1 MGRARVQKVGSIN
14 RFLTMISEEDSTLRT
29 AMHGSLLCLL
39 AGLVGAAGFSRTEGT
54 SQAEQS
60 VQVIELTAKKY
71 EYSQTPI
78 RVKKGAKVQLK
89 ITALDKT
96 HGFKIS
102 GFPDGADAKGAPG
115 LAFTSPQ
122 DCWTLEKGTATVI
135 EFVAQTPPVTSLNG
149 RRGTRAP
156 LFSRPALRVPPSA
169 PC

>member
-29 AMHGSLLCLL
+29 AMHVSFLCLL
-39 AGLVGAAGFSRTEGT
+39 AGLVGAAGFSRPEGT
-54 SQAEQS
+54 SQAEQN
-60 VQVIELTAKKY
+60 VQVIEMTAKKY

-102 GFPDGADAKGAPG
+102 EFPDGADAKGTPG

-135 EFVAQTPPVTSLNG
+135 EFVAQTPGTYSFKCCKFCGFGHG
-149 RRGTRAP
+149 RMKGQLIVEP
-156 LFSRPALRVPPSA
+156 
-169 PC
+169 